1 MITDYP
7 GDDPDDPADPPR
19 RPEAPGGVIEAD
31 RSSPSSSENSA
42 DARPRKGPLSFLSG
56 SLTSL
61 VLAWVSLGISQRVLD
76 YYAVHPPSYKAPI
89 AQSIGTAVKT
99 MVVGTSFLA
108 TFSFAF
114 VGLGLFL
121 VFLRSLR
128 PAAATGSGGEAD

>member
-7 GDDPDDPADPPR
+7 GDNAGEEAAPAE
-19 RPEAPGGVIEAD
+19 RPLPPGGAID
-31 RSSPSSSENSA
+31 PGRSEGAA

-56 SLTSL
+56 SFTSL

-76 YYAVHPPSYKAPI
+76 YYAEHPPSYKAPI

-128 PAAATGSGGEAD
+128 PSAEAEPGSEAD

>member
-1 MITDYP
+1 MISDF
-7 GDDPDDPADPPR
+7 PDDNPNDDAARALSPL
-19 RPEAPGGVIEAD
+19 APGGATNQGHSVD
-31 RSSPSSSENSA
+31 SA
-42 DARPRKGPLSFLSG
+42 EARPRKGPLSFLSG

-61 VLAWVSLGISQRVLD
+61 GLAWVSLGISRRVLD
-76 YYAVHPPSYKAPI
+76 YYAEHPPAYKAPI